1 MIIPSTAATTA
12 PTPAEELAAVLAQ
25 VAVMTKLSVDI
36 TKMSIDLHQ
45 RIPVLVA
52 RSAAAAAAAAPP
64 PAPAVAA
71 PLFIEGVARTP
82 AQLEAAFP
90 PGHGDKLPWYV
101 VCIGREPGLYAT
113 SDESERQVNGIPR
126 QFRIRKGSRVEAL
139 NFYRER
145 YEEQAVSKINEAP
158 PAPATA
164 AAPGG
169 PGAPG
174 ASASN
179 TRCA

>member
-25 VAVMTKLSVDI
+25 VAVVTKLSVDM
-36 TKMSIDLHQ
+36 TKLCIDLHQ
-45 RIPVLVA
+45 KIPVLVA
-52 RSAAAAAAAAPP
+52 HRAAAAAAPP
-64 PAPAVAA
+64 VAPAVAA

-82 AQLEAAFP
+82 AHLEAAFP
-90 PGHGDKLPWYV
+90 PGHGDKLQWYV

-113 SDESERQVNGIPR
+113 SPLSDESERQVNGIPR

-139 NFYRER
+139 TFYRER

-158 PAPATA
+158 PAAATA
-164 AAPGG
+164 
-169 PGAPG
+169 
-174 ASASN
+174 ST
-179 TRCA
+179 TRCT

>member
-25 VAVMTKLSVDI
+25 VAVVTKLSVDM
-36 TKMSIDLHQ
+36 TKLCIDLHQ
-45 RIPVLVA
+45 KIPVLVA
-52 RSAAAAAAAAPP
+52 RSAAAAAAPP
-64 PAPAVAA
+64 VAPAVAA

-90 PGHGDKLPWYV
+90 PGHGDKLQWYV

-158 PAPATA
+158 PAAATA
-164 AAPGG
+164 GAPGA

-174 ASASN
+174 AST
-179 TRCA
+179 TRCT